1 MELQFPSPLLY
12 YDLQKIYALIHGT
25 KQKESLDTVVEEL
38 HLTEDRPFHRALDD
52 AYYTGRVMSEMDFYS
67 MMEYVSVDYYQPPL
81 TEEEEIYLEFPE
93 YAKFVSREHDTK
105 EEILEERRVAEM
117 VCYKCRRTL
126 RKKIRWFSSNQK
138 FYFCLAVCPEHGYMK
153 GKIRMKKS
161 EDGSFFAVKTTKL
174 VGEEGAAY
182 VEQKKEETKKKRAER
197 NKAKKSGKA
206 AETAE

>member
-1 MELQFPSPLLY
+1 M
-12 YDLQKIYALIHGT
+12 
-25 KQKESLDTVVEEL
+25 
-38 HLTEDRPFHRALDD
+38 
-52 AYYTGRVMSEMDFYS
+52 
-67 MMEYVSVDYYQPPL
+67 DYYQPPL

-93 YAKFVSREHDTK
+93 YAKFVSREHETK

-117 VCYKCRRTL
+117 VCYKCRRTCGKDPL
-126 RKKIRWFSSNQK
+126 VSSNQK

-174 VGEEGAAY
+174 VGEGAAY

-197 NKAKKSGKA
+197 NKAKKSGRRQKQPSRVKA
-206 AETAE
+206 AERMERMK

>member
-1 MELQFPSPLLY
+1 M
-12 YDLQKIYALIHGT
+12 
-25 KQKESLDTVVEEL
+25 
-38 HLTEDRPFHRALDD
+38 
-52 AYYTGRVMSEMDFYS
+52 
-67 MMEYVSVDYYQPPL
+67 
-81 TEEEEIYLEFPE
+81 
-93 YAKFVSREHDTK
+93 
-105 EEILEERRVAEM
+105 AEM
-117 VCYKCRRTL
+117 VCLQMPPDLAEKDPL
-126 RKKIRWFSSNQK
+126 VFLKPEN

-206 AETAE
+206 AEAAE

>member
-1 MELQFPSPLLY
+1 MNFP
-12 YDLQKIYALIHGT
+12 D
-25 KQKESLDTVVEEL
+25 
-38 HLTEDRPFHRALDD
+38 
-52 AYYTGRVMSEMDFYS
+52 YS
-67 MMEYVSVDYYQPPL
+67 
-81 TEEEEIYLEFPE
+81 
-93 YAKFVSREHDTK
+93 KFVSRGFASK
-105 EEILEERRVAEM
+105 EEAMKDKRVTDM
-117 VCYKCRRTL
+117 VCYKCRRML

>member
-1 MELQFPSPLLY
+1 MLQ
-12 YDLQKIYALIHGT
+12 
-25 KQKESLDTVVEEL
+25 
-38 HLTEDRPFHRALDD
+38 
-52 AYYTGRVMSEMDFYS
+52 M
-67 MMEYVSVDYYQPPL
+67 PPYL
-81 TEEEEIYLEFPE
+81 EEEILKDKEISDIICV
-93 YAKFVSREHDTK
+93 KCSR
-105 EEILEERRVAEM
+105 M
-117 VCYKCRRTL
+117 L

>member
-1 MELQFPSPLLY
+1 MLQMPP
-12 YDLQKIYALIHGT
+12 DL
-25 KQKESLDTVVEEL
+25 
-38 HLTEDRPFHRALDD
+38 
-52 AYYTGRVMSEMDFYS
+52 
-67 MMEYVSVDYYQPPL
+67 
-81 TEEEEIYLEFPE
+81 
-93 YAKFVSREHDTK
+93 
-105 EEILEERRVAEM
+105 AE
-117 VCYKCRRTL
+117 
-126 RKKIRWFSSNQK
+126 KIRWFSSNQK

-206 AETAE
+206 AEAAE